1 MTLSGL
7 ALAVGMLV
15 DEDCRGREHSPQS
28 YPWQAPDH
36 RDSGGR
42 FSDRHADAGR
52 HAFDLRRTFSG
63 SVAVGS
69 SSAIF
74 FHRWPSVVFA
84 MLTSY
89 LLSRTL
95 VPAMASH
102 LLPNFAENAPPSGLG
117 GRFLSRFEHGFERV
131 REAYSRALAAFIAHW
146 RLALTGVSVMIMG
159 SLPLW
164 SLPSRSPC
172 AWRRPPCR
180 GCARRSLPARTERTK
195 AARSA

>member
-1 MTLSGL
+1 MTLGGL

-69 SSAIF
+69 SSLSFSTAGLG
-74 FHRWPSVVFA
+74 RGVRDA
-84 MLTSY
+84 D
-89 LLSRTL
+89 LLSA
-95 VPAMASH
+95 V
-102 LLPNFAENAPPSGLG
+102 ENAGTSDGQ
-117 GRFLSRFEHGFERV
+117 S
-131 REAYSRALAAFIAHW
+131 
-146 RLALTGVSVMIMG
+146 SV
-159 SLPLW
+159 
-164 SLPSRSPC
+164 
-172 AWRRPPCR
+172 A
-180 GCARRSLPARTERTK
+180 
-195 AARSA
+195 